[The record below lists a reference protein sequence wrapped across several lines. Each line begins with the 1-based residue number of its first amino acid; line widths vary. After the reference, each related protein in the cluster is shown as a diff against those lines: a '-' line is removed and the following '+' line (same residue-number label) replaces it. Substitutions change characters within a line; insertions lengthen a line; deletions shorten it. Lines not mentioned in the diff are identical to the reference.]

1 MANFK
6 FSLLTLPLGI
16 LFLTGCTAGDQTSS
30 TSIESLKP
38 QHSKS
43 ASTDSSTTSPEDSF
57 SPSPKPGTD
66 TYDTEIKVALTGRT
80 LSFDPA
86 SGDSF
91 HLTPDAT
98 GTFRALFNS
107 PTEVAFVF
115 PASLGP
121 LTMAT
126 DGAFYA
132 LSGDPHTPLN
142 FAFTEPSAGTWRL
155 STNTD
160 GDSVAVLEVASE
172 SSFLVANQA
181 FYDATWTKRADG
193 ISLFLTPTTWAR
205 NADQTVFEFAWQ
217 ELAQYDEGPGR
228 ETSTETMIKQLHCH
242 LVGAKDKAT
251 WNLEPWRENLS
262 LLEFYQAKCNP

>member
-1 MANFK
+1 MSNCK

-16 LFLTGCTAGDQTSS
+16 LFLAGCTQGDQTSS

-43 ASTDSSTTSPEDSF
+43 ASTDSSTTSPEESF
-57 SPSPKPGTD
+57 SPTNKN
-66 TYDTEIKVALTGRT
+66 YDIEIKVSLTGRSI
-80 LSFDPA
+80 SFEPA
-86 SGDSF
+86 TGDSF
-91 HLTPDAT
+91 NITSDAT
-98 GTFRALFNS
+98 GTFNAQFTS
-107 PTEVAFVF
+107 PTKVAFLI
-115 PASLGP
+115 PSSLGP
-121 LTMAT
+121 LTLAG

-132 LSGDPHTPLN
+132 LSGDPHAPLN
-142 FAFTEPSAGTWRL
+142 LAFTEPNSGHWQL

-160 GDSVAVLEVASE
+160 GDSVAVLEVASK

-181 FYDATWTKRADG
+181 FYDASWTKRGDG

-205 NADQTVFEFAWQ
+205 NADQTVFEYAWQ
-217 ELAQYDEGPGR
+217 ELAQYDEGAGR
-228 ETSTETMIKQLHCH
+228 ETTTETMVKQLRCH

-262 LLEFYQAKCNP
+262 LLEFYQARCNP